1 MVPDNGLTRI
11 ELEILGRTDLYHVD
25 YGSTEDWETTLPWTS
40 WLPKS
45 AIREDYGGRDP
56 LRFASGVLQIQPP
69 TSLKIKATPTKAVAI
84 RVGANGLEPST
95 SRM

>member
-40 WLPKS
+40 RLPKS
-45 AIREDYGGRDP
+45 AIREVYSGREWTRTIDLTDVNP
-56 LRFASGVLQIQPP
+56 V
-69 TSLKIKATPTKAVAI
+69 V
-84 RVGANGLEPST
+84 
-95 SRM
+95 